1 MNLVPSL
8 AAFFLLCN
16 PVVAEEVGLFRK
28 LFGGK
33 NDSCNCLKG
42 RCDQTACAPGTAQCT
57 GGGGC
62 IQDGTEGPTC
72 LSGKCSQ
79 QDTIDPTCIAG
90 GCDQRG
96 ATNPDCQGGGC
107 CRDTLDTS
115 AATCLGG
122 VGQTGRNDNACGPN
136 AKGCRGP
143 YPKHHQGVDVFAEES
158 RHLRA

>member
-16 PVVAEEVGLFRK
+16 PVVSEEVGLFR
-28 LFGGK
+28 
-33 NDSCNCLKG
+33 STACTCLSG
-42 RCDQTACAPGTAQCT
+42 RCDQTACPAGTATCV

-62 IQDGTEGPTC
+62 IQDGTEGPAC

-79 QDTIDPTCIAG
+79 QDSINPTCIAG

-96 ATNPDCQGGGC
+96 ATNPTCGGGGC
-107 CRDTLDTS
+107 CRETLDTS
-115 AATCLGG
+115 PATCLGG
-122 VGQTGRNDNACGPN
+122 VGQTGHHDNACGPN

-143 YPKHHQGVDVFAEES
+143 YPKSRVDVSVEEN
-158 RHLRA
+158 RYLRA